1 MSDSAKTT
9 PINDEATRFQS
20 AMGMDSLV
28 VNAIPL
34 SSIPPISPAK
44 RVKKTS
50 KKEKT
55 SHVSLNSSSPSAS
68 IKKKKSKKSKSE
80 TKRSFTMSELHIDP
94 LPSSGTATPVINL
107 AEENVDASGKNSLNQ
122 NLNVPNSAETLCL
135 KDPAVSEK
143 LGKMFLTPLLLLIL
157 ILMLPTSLATE
168 NLVDYSESDES
179 PKPKSAG
186 EEIAADKDV
195 NENPDV
201 IIVNET
207 TVSDESVPTN
217 SDVSVARRTRSR
229 AGKGIETANTPVQT
243 PKSSRAGKGTGRK
256 PLYGPP
262 KPVSKVVPRTEEK
275 GKAKKKKAPPTS
287 DSERLALERNLK
299 EDILQCQSV
308 VEAIEYAASPEYRQV
323 FVRGKCVKF
332 SPTVISQYLQRNSEE
347 VADIKVTDNEVCKV
361 LTAGS
366 HAMTYAVEKPV
377 ALPTLLCNIILEQHP
392 DILRSTDIPCKR
404 KGLLTIEQR
413 LLEGTN
419 VAAGVGSSIQAGVLS
434 RKQMIADLTEASRA
448 LEARKLKIDRGPR
461 SPFDFGS
468 YILDET
474 VLDIKSCAVKMP
486 IAFPT
491 LMGDIVLAQHPG
503 ICTEDDKR
511 GCDLSFDFRLFE

>member
-1 MSDSAKTT
+1 RNRSTSILINHKFYFIILTMSDSAKST

-94 LPSSGTATPVINL
+94 LPLSGTATPIINL
-107 AEENVDASGKNSLNQ
+107 TEENVDASGKNSLNQ
-122 NLNVPNSAETLCL
+122 NLNVPNSAETLGL
-135 KDPAVSEK
+135 KDPATNNVVAAESLKKTGHETHAASSVV
-143 LGKMFLTPLLLLIL
+143 TPDAE
-157 ILMLPTSLATE
+157 PNVVPDVTTSLATE
-168 NLVDYSESDES
+168 NLVDYYESDES

-207 TVSDESVPTN
+207 TVSDKSVPTN

-229 AGKGIETANTPVQT
+229 AGKGIKTANTPVQR

-275 GKAKKKKAPPTS
+275 GKAKKRKAPPTS
-287 DSERLALERNLK
+287 DSEFE
-299 EDILQCQSV
+299 
-308 VEAIEYAASPEYRQV
+308 PE
-323 FVRGKCVKF
+323 
-332 SPTVISQYLQRNSEE
+332 
-347 VADIKVTDNEVCKV
+347 TD
-361 LTAGS
+361 
-366 HAMTYAVEKPV
+366 
-377 ALPTLLCNIILEQHP
+377 
-392 DILRSTDIPCKR
+392 
-404 KGLLTIEQR
+404 
-413 LLEGTN
+413 
-419 VAAGVGSSIQAGVLS
+419 VAA
-434 RKQMIADLTEASRA
+434 
-448 LEARKLKIDRGPR
+448 
-461 SPFDFGS
+461 
-468 YILDET
+468 
-474 VLDIKSCAVKMP
+474 
-486 IAFPT
+486 
-491 LMGDIVLAQHPG
+491 
-503 ICTEDDKR
+503 
-511 GCDLSFDFRLFE
+511 